1 MKMSKEARRE
11 KILDLINSTKM
22 VTSEELSRLFN
33 VTEETIRKDLTYL
46 SEQGHIIRTFGG
58 ATIKDDSDQPLVQ
71 RSIHNYIEKEKI
83 AREAVKLIRDKDL
96 IVMDA
101 GSTIAVLARYIRPH
115 SDVVAVTNSLEIINV
130 LSKVEG
136 VTVIST
142 GGKLRTKSMSFQGIN
157 AERSIGLYNLQ
168 KAFMSCEAVDLQKGV
183 MDANEAEAQVKMRM
197 IEEASEV
204 YLLADHSKFQ
214 NIAHITTCKI
224 QKITAIITDNGI
236 DPEIVKAF
244 QDAGVKM
251 IIAD

>member
-22 VTSEELSRLFN
+22 VTSEELSKLFN

-71 RSIHNYIEKEKI
+71 RSIQYYVEKEQI
-83 AREAVKLIRDKDL
+83 ARQAVKLILDKDL

-101 GSTIAVLARYIRPH
+101 GSTITVLARHIRPQ
-115 SDVVAVTNSLEIINV
+115 SNVVALTNSLEIMNV

-157 AERSIGLYNLQ
+157 AERSIGLCNLQ
-168 KAFMSCEAVDLQKGV
+168 KAFVSCEAVDLQKGV

-197 IEEASEV
+197 IEEAREV

-214 NIAHITTCKI
+214 SIAHITTCKI
-224 QKITAIITDNGI
+224 EEITAIITDSGI
-236 DPEIVKAF
+236 DPEIVRAF